1 MEGQAV
7 LTPEFEALSREA
19 GIAASAISEGVS
31 GISNATYAEKGYY
44 HFAFF
49 NLSIAIE
56 RLGKL
61 AFILDHLL
69 GNGRYPT
76 DAELRTLGHKLD
88 DLIEKVREI
97 RLRRSLST
105 EDCPTDDITRG
116 IVETLTEFATATR
129 YYNLDYLVGGRSVAM
144 MEPLRAWDARV
155 GKPILA
161 LHYKPRRRAL
171 DEEQARLV
179 GALMDQISMV
189 RHTAEDGT
197 PITSWTA
204 GAMETAKIG
213 VLQKYSRMYCLRL
226 IRFLAVNLMELQYE
240 AMSQRHEIPH
250 FGDFFGIFRNDD
262 RYFLNRKTWNP
273 YRP

>member
-1 MEGQAV
+1 MLSPQ
-7 LTPEFEALSREA
+7 FHALSREA
-19 GIAASAISEGVS
+19 GIAASAIAEGIR

-61 AFILDHLL
+61 AFVLDYLL
-69 GNGRYPT
+69 TSGGYPT
-76 DAELRTLGHKLD
+76 DADLRRLGHKLS
-88 DLIEKVREI
+88 DLIEAVREI
-97 RLRRSLST
+97 RHRRALKA
-105 EDCPTDDITRG
+105 EDYPDDDISKG

-129 YYNLDYLVGGRSVAM
+129 YYNLDLLVGGKSAAM
-144 MEPLRAWDARV
+144 AEPLRAWDAKV

-161 LHYKPRRRAL
+161 RHYNPRSRAI
-171 DEEQARLV
+171 DEKRAKEL
-179 GALMDQISMV
+179 GAIMDQFSMV
-189 RHTAEDGT
+189 LHFAEDGT

-204 GAMETAKIG
+204 GAMETAKIR
-213 VLQKYSRMYCLRL
+213 VLQKYSRMYCLRI

-240 AMSQRHEIPH
+240 GISQYQDIPH

-262 RYFLNRKTWNP
+262 RYFLSRKTWNP